1 MMLRFLKHLN
11 QSEIR
16 FLLLQVHLYEHHLTT
31 HFWLHPNLKPLMVDD
46 FILFKI
52 QTQNYISSRE
62 NATLWLKNLIL
73 DFLNQDFRA
82 PWTAREKHI
91 HDQINSKI
99 LKPTL

>member
-1 MMLRFLKHLN
+1 
-11 QSEIR
+11 
-16 FLLLQVHLYEHHLTT
+16 
-31 HFWLHPNLKPLMVDD
+31 MVDD

-82 PWTAREKHI
+82 PRTAREIMYMLIRSTQKYSNQPYKSLLKRPGPC
-91 HDQINSKI
+91 DI
-99 LKPTL
+99 LE